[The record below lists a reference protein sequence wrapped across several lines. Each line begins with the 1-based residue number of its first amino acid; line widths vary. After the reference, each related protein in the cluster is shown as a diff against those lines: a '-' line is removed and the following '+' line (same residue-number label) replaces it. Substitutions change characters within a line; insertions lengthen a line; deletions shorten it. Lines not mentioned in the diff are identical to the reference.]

1 MNVKQFRYSE
11 DNLGYLVYDKKK
23 ALGIDCGAVDAM
35 LSFIQANQLELVYVT
50 NTHTHADHTLGNR
63 KIIEKTGAT
72 YIDTG
77 MLYNRKQIDIENN
90 ALNVLHTPGH
100 TLDSFCFLT
109 GNILISGDTLFNGKA
124 GRCFSGDMRG
134 FLKSIKTIMTLPE
147 HTVIY
152 GGHDYVEEYM
162 NVAKQI
168 EPDNT
173 DIDLYLKKYN
183 PDHVCSTLGDELK
196 VNPSLRFNDSKI
208 ISVLKQKNLPVKTE
222 FDRWCSIMQIV

>member
-11 DNLGYLVYDKKK
+11 DNLGYLVYDKQN

-35 LSFIQANQLELVYVT
+35 LSFIQSSQLELVYVT
-50 NTHTHADHTLGNR
+50 NTHTHADHTFGNK

-72 YIDTG
+72 FIDTS
-77 MLYNRKQIDIENN
+77 MLYNKKQIDIGNN
-90 ALNVLHTPGH
+90 ALKVLHTPGH
-100 TLDSFCFLT
+100 TLDSFCFLAD
-109 GNILISGDTLFNGKA
+109 NMLISGDTLFNGKA
-124 GRCFSGDMRG
+124 GRCFSGDMKG
-134 FLKSIKTIMTLPE
+134 FLESIKTIMALPE
-147 HTVIY
+147 QTVIY

-173 DIDLYLKKYN
+173 DIDVYLKKYN
-183 PDHVCSTLGDELK
+183 PDHVCFTLGDELN
-196 VNPSLRFNDSKI
+196 VNPCLRFNDSNI

-222 FDRWCSIMQIV
+222 FDRWCSIMKIV